1 MGFIILLLF
10 CLFIVCVYFDSKR
23 NTDRVKELLDEVSKK
38 DNIIKKLQMDL
49 EFYDNRELRYT
60 EELENF
66 KKELEMVGKQI
77 DYIPYYKTV
86 TTNIDKYFVDK
97 VTDYIIPEIHIRFG
111 ESWDR
116 ELYQSLN
123 GDIKEEKNEGKS

>member
-23 NTDRVKELLDEVSKK
+23 NTDRIKELLSEVSKK
-38 DNIIKKLQMDL
+38 DDTIKKLQTDL
-49 EFYDNRELRYT
+49 EFYDNREFRYT

-77 DYIPYYKTV
+77 DYIPYCKTV
-86 TTNIDKYFVDK
+86 TTNVDKYFVDR
-97 VTDYIIPEIHIRFG
+97 VTDYIIPEIHIRFR
-111 ESWDR
+111 ENWDK

-123 GDIKEEKNEGKS
+123 GEIKEENNEG

>member
-23 NTDRVKELLDEVSKK
+23 NTDRIKELLSEVSKK
-38 DNIIKKLQMDL
+38 DDTIKKLQTDL
-49 EFYDNRELRYT
+49 EFYDNREFRYT

-77 DYIPYYKTV
+77 DYIPYCKTV
-86 TTNIDKYFVDK
+86 TTNVDKYFVDRI
-97 VTDYIIPEIHIRFG
+97 TDYIIPEIRIRFG
-111 ESWDR
+111 ESWDK
-116 ELYQSLN
+116 ELYQSSN
-123 GDIKEEKNEGKS
+123 GEIKEENNEG

>member
-23 NTDRVKELLDEVSKK
+23 NTDRIKELLSEVSKK
-38 DNIIKKLQMDL
+38 DDTIKKLQTDL
-49 EFYDNRELRYT
+49 EFYDNREFRYT

-77 DYIPYYKTV
+77 DYIPYCKTV
-86 TTNIDKYFVDK
+86 TTNVDKYFVDR

-111 ESWDR
+111 ENWDKK
-116 ELYQSLN
+116 LYQSLN
-123 GDIKEEKNEGKS
+123 GEIKEENNEG

>member
-1 MGFIILLLF
+1 MDFIILLLF
-10 CLFIVCVYFDSKR
+10 CLFIVCVYLDSKK
-23 NTDRVKELLDEVSKK
+23 NTDRIKELLDEVSEK
-38 DNIIKKLQMDL
+38 DNTIKELQTEL
-49 EFYDNRELRYT
+49 KFYDNRELRYVN
-60 EELENF
+60 ELENF

-86 TTNIDKYFVDK
+86 TTNVDKYFVDK

-116 ELYQSLN
+116 ELYESLN
-123 GDIKEEKNEGKS
+123 GKVDEDEGKS

>member
-1 MGFIILLLF
+1 MDFIILLLF

-23 NTDRVKELLDEVSKK
+23 NTDRVKELLDTVSEK
-38 DNIIKKLQMDL
+38 DTIINELKTQL
-49 EFYDNRELRYT
+49 EFYDNKELRYT
-60 EELENF
+60 KELENF

-77 DYIPYYKTV
+77 DYIPYCKTV
-86 TTNIDKYFVDK
+86 TTNVEKYFVDK

-116 ELYQSLN
+116 ELYESLN
-123 GDIKEEKNEGKS
+123 GKVDEDEGKS